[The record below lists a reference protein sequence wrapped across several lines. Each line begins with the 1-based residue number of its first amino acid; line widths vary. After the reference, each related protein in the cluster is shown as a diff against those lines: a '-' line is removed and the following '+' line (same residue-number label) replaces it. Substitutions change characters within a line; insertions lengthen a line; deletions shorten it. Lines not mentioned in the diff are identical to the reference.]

1 MLFIIIKL
9 TFKKNTYPIQYP
21 FKLKTYI
28 CRLFNFE
35 EMLKNSILKG
45 VFLVG
50 LGATSY
56 GMLATF
62 VKLAYKENYTTAEVT
77 SSQFI
82 YGILGMLLINAFQK
96 LKKKEDVVKAK
107 PKNIMHLMLA
117 GTSLGMTSVFY
128 YLAVKFIPVSI
139 GIVLLMQTVWMGVLL
154 EWFLD
159 KKAPSLQKVV
169 SVGIVLLGTALA
181 TNLFSKSLTLDWRGI
196 MWGMLA
202 AASFTTTMFTANRIA
217 LGISSAQ
224 RSLYMLLGGAIIVFG
239 FSLATQ
245 VTAFNLGIFT
255 KWGIVL
261 SLFGTIIPPIL
272 MNAGFPH
279 TGIGLGSIVS
289 SLELPVSVMMAF
301 VILNETVVF
310 SQWVGI
316 ILIILAIVIM
326 NLNWSK
332 K

>member
-1 MLFIIIKL
+1 M
-9 TFKKNTYPIQYP
+9 T
-21 FKLKTYI
+21 
-28 CRLFNFE
+28 
-35 EMLKNSILKG
+35 KNSMLKG

-62 VKLAYKENYTTAEVT
+62 VKLAYKENFTTAEVT

-82 YGILGMLLINAFQK
+82 LGILGMLLINGFQK
-96 LKKKEDVVKAK
+96 FKKKDDVVKASL
-107 PKNIMHLMLA
+107 KNITHLMLA

-128 YLAVKFIPVSI
+128 YLAVKYIPVSI

-159 KKAPSLQKVV
+159 KKAPSMQKIASV
-169 SVGIVLLGTALA
+169 SIVLIGTALA
-181 TNLFSKSLTLDWRGI
+181 TNLFNSNIELDWRGI
-196 MWGMLA
+196 MWGLLA

-224 RSLYMLLGGAIIVFG
+224 RSLYMLLGGAVIVFG
-239 FSLATQ
+239 FSIATQ
-245 VTAFNLGIFT
+245 VTPFNMAIFT

-261 SLFGTIIPPIL
+261 ALFGTIIPPIL
-272 MNAGFPH
+272 MNAGFPY

-301 VILNETVVF
+301 IILNETVIF
-310 SQWVGI
+310 SQWIGI
-316 ILIILAIVIM
+316 VLIILAIIIM
-326 NLNWSK
+326 NIQFRK
-332 K
+332 R